1 RCRRLRLNTNL
12 PIISAFNFTAYHSK
26 MIHAYKTC
34 QPMKNKV
41 GLLWQWSGSTV
52 ALVFLTACT
61 PKPEEINAVVEN
73 FMEQWKAGNAANMT

>member
-1 RCRRLRLNTNL
+1 
-12 PIISAFNFTAYHSK
+12 
-26 MIHAYKTC
+26 
-34 QPMKNKV
+34 MKNKV